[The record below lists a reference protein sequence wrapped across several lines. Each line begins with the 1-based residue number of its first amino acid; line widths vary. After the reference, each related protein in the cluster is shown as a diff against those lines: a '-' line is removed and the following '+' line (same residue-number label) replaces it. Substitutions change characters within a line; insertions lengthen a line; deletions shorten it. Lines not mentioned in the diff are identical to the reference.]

1 MGRRAT
7 KLKDLLG
14 MVKDKAS
21 QGKAALLH
29 PSGPGGGSPLSFH
42 LPLLRATTHDP
53 LAPPKPKHLDL
64 LLSAGHSSRATAS
77 LLVLAL
83 MDRLQSTRDASV
95 AAKCLI
101 AVHQIV
107 HRGSFILQDQLSVY
121 PATGGRNYLN
131 LSMFRDETTPLTWEL
146 SSWVRWYARY
156 LENLLS
162 TSRVLGYFLC
172 SVSSA
177 LEKERAEENV
187 STFPNSDLLKE
198 LDSLVGLIEETCK
211 IPDSLCRDNEL
222 IRAVTGFVSED
233 YLSAMEAILIR
244 VREFGHRLSCLSF
257 GDSVELVCALRRL
270 GRFEEKVSAL
280 FSHKMVAFE
289 GFWISVAEMRARL
302 ESSRREVGPVS
313 PASEKKRVGASES
326 ARFGGRVPMSSS
338 HDSLKFSS
346 GRLVGLTR
354 YHLPFQESV
363 ELFA

>member
-1 MGRRAT
+1 MGRRAA

-14 MVKDKAS
+14 MMKDRAS

-29 PSGPGGGSPLSFH
+29 SSGQGGDGSTLSFH

-101 AVHQIV
+101 AVHRIV

-131 LSMFRDETTPLTWEL
+131 LSKFRDETTPFMWEL

-162 TSRVLGYFLC
+162 TSRVVGYFLC
-172 SVSSA
+172 SASSA
-177 LEKERAEENV
+177 LEKERAEEKV
-187 STFPNSDLLKE
+187 STFTNSDLLKE
-198 LDSLVGLIEETCK
+198 LDSLVDLIEETCK
-211 IPDSLCRDNEL
+211 IPDSLCRDNGL

-233 YLSAMEAILIR
+233 YPSAMEAISIR

-270 GRFEEKVSAL
+270 ERFEERLSAL
-280 FSHKMVAFE
+280 FSHKTVAFD
-289 GFWISVAEMRARL
+289 GFWISVAETRAKL
-302 ESSRREVGPVS
+302 ESWREVRSAS
-313 PASEKKRVGASES
+313 PPSEKRRVGASES
-326 ARFGGRVPMSSS
+326 DRFGGRVPMSSGR
-338 HDSLKFSS
+338 DSLKFSS
-346 GRLVGLTR
+346 GRLAGLTR

-363 ELFA
+363 E

>member
-1 MGRRAT
+1 M
-7 KLKDLLG
+7 
-14 MVKDKAS
+14 MKDKAS

-29 PSGPGGGSPLSFH
+29 PSGPGGGGGGGGGGSPLSFH

-101 AVHQIV
+101 AVHHIV

-121 PATGGRNYLN
+121 PASGGRNYLN
-131 LSMFRDETTPLTWEL
+131 LSKFRDETTPLMWEL

-156 LENLLS
+156 LESLLS

-172 SVSSA
+172 SASSA
-177 LEKERAEENV
+177 QEKERGEENV
-187 STFPNSDLLKE
+187 STFANSDLLKE
-198 LDSLVGLIEETCK
+198 LDSLVDLIEETCK
-211 IPDSLCRDNEL
+211 IPDSLCQDNEL
-222 IRAVTGFVSED
+222 IRTVTVFVSED

-257 GDSVELVCALRRL
+257 GELVELVCALRRL
-270 GRFEEKVSAL
+270 ERFKERLSPL
-280 FSHKMVAFE
+280 FSHKVAASE
-289 GFWISVAEMRARL
+289 GFWIAVAETRAKL
-302 ESSRREVGPVS
+302 ESQREAGSVS
-313 PASEKKRVGASES
+313 ARPSSEEKRVGASES
-326 ARFGGRVPMSSS
+326 ARFGGWIPMSSS
-338 HDSLKFSS
+338 HDSIRFSS
-346 GRLVGLTR
+346 GRIVGLNR